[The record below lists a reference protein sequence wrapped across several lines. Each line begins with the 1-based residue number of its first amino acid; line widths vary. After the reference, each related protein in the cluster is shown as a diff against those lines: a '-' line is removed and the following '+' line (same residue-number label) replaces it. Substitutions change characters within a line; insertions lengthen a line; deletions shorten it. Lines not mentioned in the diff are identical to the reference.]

1 MPGIS
6 VSKIPIPF
14 NKGGGISWSSYWK
27 TLFLNEYLLDEE
39 SGNIIDSISSNDGTA
54 AGSLSSEIAV
64 VNKGRVFNGVDTS
77 ISLTATHTFLTTDNI
92 TISFWFKPAS
102 ISSVTYQ
109 ILDRTTNIGSI
120 VACYMTDKT
129 ISFRVRGSNSAGL
142 TTIDYPLAI
151 TVPNVWYHIICERNV
166 SADTINLWINGIP
179 KQAATTDATTANIG
193 PLTLK
198 IGAAQNESSRFA
210 GTLDEL
216 RIGKTLL
223 SPADK
228 LNLYNYNR
236 NGKGSRFNKGYLV
249 ITFDDSVES
258 QYTTAFPLLQAQGV
272 KATFFTQTNVVD
284 MAGRLSWA
292 NLIAMYSAGMDLQC
306 HTNTATSLTLLD
318 KAGVIAELQAVNDA
332 FTAHSLPVPL
342 HIAYPQGKVND
353 DVEGW
358 IRESGLRVSGRG
370 TGPYVPQYPYSNEMR
385 MKSYPTDAI
394 DAAGINTVKGVLDDC
409 KYYKNALII
418 YSHGVDGGAT
428 YITSAA
434 LNEIIDYAQSIG
446 VGIITMSELYD
457 LMS

>member
-1 MPGIS
+1 MGLWNGIG
-6 VSKIPIPF
+6 
-14 NKGGGISWSSYWK
+14 NGIGRKKSGINWSSYWK

-120 VACYMTDKT
+120 VACYMRNTT

-198 IGAAQNESSRFA
+198 IGAAQNESTRFA

-249 ITFDDSVES
+249 ITFDDSVET
-258 QYTTAFPLLQAQGV
+258 QYTNGFPLLQAQGV
-272 KATFFTQTNVVD
+272 RATFFTQTNVIGMV
-284 MAGRLSWA
+284 GRNTWA
-292 NLIAMYSAGMDLQC
+292 NLTEMYNAGMDLQC
-306 HTNTATSLTLLD
+306 HTHSATSLTLLD
-318 KAGVIAELQAVNDA
+318 EAGVIAELQAVNAA
-332 FTAHSLPVPL
+332 FIANSLPVPL
-342 HIAYPQGKVND
+342 HIGYPQGEVND
-353 DVEGW
+353 TIEGW
-358 IRESGLRVSGRG
+358 IRSSGLRLSGRQ
-370 TGPYVPQYPYSNEMR
+370 TGPFVPIYPYTNEMR
-385 MKSYPTDAI
+385 MMSYPVDSI
-394 DAAGINTVKGVLDDC
+394 NAAGITAVKAILDNC
-409 KYYKNALII
+409 VYYKNGLII
-418 YSHGVDGGAT
+418 YAHCVDLGT
-428 YITSAA
+428 VNSVSSAS

-446 VGIITMSELYD
+446 VEIVTMSQLHT
-457 LMS
+457 LMD